1 MSAPPPSL
9 TRRHVAY
16 VNHRQKSQVEIGE
29 KLAFSPICLPPSRFP
44 HPLHSA
50 NVSLSAVRPAIPRCG
65 FWCAEVLR
73 GALAPCRKMGAA
85 CELRLCELR
94 LRLPAHRPCRG
105 PRWRSHTHTHTY
117 IHTYT
122 CGTDTPTTT
131 TTSALRTD
139 RPNGQDAYTW
149 AARTGGGGPEEAAPR
164 RRPPKT

>member
-105 PRWRSHTHTHTY
+105 PRWRSHTHTHTHTY
-117 IHTYT
+117 IHVRN
-122 CGTDTPTTT
+122 GHSDDDDDVRTPHGQTEW
-131 TTSALRTD
+131 ARRLHLGGED
-139 RPNGQDAYTW
+139 R
-149 AARTGGGGPEEAAPR
+149 GGGEAAPR